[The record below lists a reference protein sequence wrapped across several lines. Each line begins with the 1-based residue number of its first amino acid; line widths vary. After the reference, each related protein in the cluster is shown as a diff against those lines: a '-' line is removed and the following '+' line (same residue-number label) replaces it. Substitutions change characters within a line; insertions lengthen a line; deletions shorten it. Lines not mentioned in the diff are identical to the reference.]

1 MNLYMISKKLA
12 DIILFLCLVKDGV
25 FMLEAC
31 DNSGMKHI
39 FSRRSLAFGKL
50 CFACLEFLCA
60 LYWIHYSVSSVVICS
75 VVFKGCCLLSAG
87 GYVSVMGEAMLLIG
101 SFVSFCQVLWDC
113 YMKDYISVIYY
124 YECLSRFGI

>member
-1 MNLYMISKKLA
+1 
-12 DIILFLCLVKDGV
+12 
-25 FMLEAC
+25 
-31 DNSGMKHI
+31 MKQI

-50 CFACLEFLCA
+50 CFACLEFPCA
-60 LYWIHYSVSSVVICS
+60 LCWIHYSTSSVVICS

-87 GYVSVMGEAMLLIG
+87 GCVSVMGEAMLLIG

-124 YECLSRFGI
+124 YECLSCFGI